1 MPMISEEEL
10 LRMPASD
17 YMNDTQ
23 LAFFRQ
29 RLLELKEET
38 EAAITATRDEI
49 AATNLAAADELDRA
63 VAEEESRQRLR
74 FTERKYLLL
83 RKIEST
89 LNKIDEGEYGYC
101 EVSGDPIGL
110 ERLLLRP
117 TATLSF
123 EEKARQ
129 EEQER
134 NFIKRR

>member
-1 MPMISEEEL
+1 MSLISEEEL

-17 YMNDTQ
+17 YMNDSQ

-29 RLLELKEET
+29 RLLDLKEET
-38 EAAITATRDEI
+38 LAAISASRAEI
-49 AATNLAAADELDRA
+49 ATTDLAAADELDRA
-63 VAEEESRQRLR
+63 AAEEESRQRLR

-89 LNKIDEGEYGYC
+89 LDKIEEGEYGYC

-110 ERLLLRP
+110 QRLLLRP

-129 EEQER
+129 EAQER
-134 NFIKRR
+134 NFSKRR